1 MVAAHTNSSGFC
13 LRTSHIRREYVN
25 KIRKKKVVA
34 LNDVNVEIAKGEVC
48 GLVGPNGAGKS
59 TLINIVMGIDRP
71 TSGRVELIDAR
82 DDFLFGYVPDRPIF
96 YEESSAFNNLL
107 HFARLLD
114 VQQPSVLVDKLLV
127 EFELEE
133 RRNDPVSTFSK
144 GMKQR
149 LSIARTLIEEP
160 TILIMDEPF
169 SGLDPSAMLSLREI
183 IIRLKERGLT
193 ILLSSHDLNE
203 IDKVCDSII
212 FIKNGN
218 IVGKQALNAQTNRKF
233 VRISISN
240 PDVLYQMGDDFRV
253 MERKNEGEGWIVE
266 MPVEMIAANLRSLI
280 EKGGIVTEFTPLH
293 KTTEDYYCEKI
304 LEEGHETS

>member
-1 MVAAHTNSSGFC
+1 MVSIHPDSNDAC
-13 LRTSHIRREYVN
+13 LRTSHIRREYVK
-25 KIRKKKVVA
+25 KISRKKLVA
-34 LNDVNVEIAKGEVC
+34 LNDVNMEIMRGEVC

-59 TLINIVMGIDRP
+59 TLINVIMGIDRP
-71 TSGRVELIDAR
+71 TSGQVELYDLGEN
-82 DDFLFGYVPDRPIF
+82 FLFGYVPDRPIF

-107 HFARLLD
+107 YFARLLN
-114 VQQPSVLVDKLLV
+114 VQQPSMLVERLLV
-127 EFELEE
+127 EFELDQ
-133 RRNDPVSTFSK
+133 RKNDPVSNFSK

-169 SGLDPSAMLSLREI
+169 TGLDPSASLSLRGI
-183 IIRLKERGLT
+183 ITKLKERGLT

-218 IVGKQALNAQTNRKF
+218 IVGKQALNAQTNSKF
-233 VRISISN
+233 VKISISN
-240 PDVLYQMGDDFRV
+240 PNILYQMGEGFKVIEKKDDD
-253 MERKNEGEGWIVE
+253 EYWIVE
-266 MPVEMIAANLRSLI
+266 MPVEKIAANLRSLI
-280 EKGGIVTEFTPLH
+280 EKGGIITEFTPLQ

-304 LEEGHETS
+304 LGEDYETT